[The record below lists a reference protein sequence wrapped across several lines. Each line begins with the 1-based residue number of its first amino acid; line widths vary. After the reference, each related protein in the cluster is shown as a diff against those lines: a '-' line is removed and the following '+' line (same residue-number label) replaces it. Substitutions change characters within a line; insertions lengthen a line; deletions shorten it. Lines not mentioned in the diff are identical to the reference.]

1 MKELCVTRACDKVVC
16 VRELCEKELCV
27 TKLCAKKMRVK
38 ELCEKKLCGKV
49 VCVCENVVR
58 DKEAEEEAAEEVD
71 GSAQQKN
78 ENPTQ

>member
-1 MKELCVTRACDKVVC
+1 
-16 VRELCEKELCV
+16 
-27 TKLCAKKMRVK
+27 MRVK

-49 VCVCENVVR
+49 VCVCGNVVR

>member
-1 MKELCVTRACDKVVC
+1 MRKSCVA
-16 VRELCEKELCV
+16 
-27 TKLCAKKMRVK
+27 KL
-38 ELCEKKLCGKV
+38 
-49 VCVCENVVR
+49 CVCENVVR